1 MRLTPTL
8 DAIHLAAALL
18 LAFSVCTPVFA
29 QTAVDLQV
37 VLAVDA
43 SGSVDQR
50 RFELQMQ
57 GYVAAFRDPR
67 VLRAIQSGATQAIA
81 VTMVQW
87 TGPALQIQVLPWT
100 LIQDATTAHAFA
112 AAIVATPRQL
122 FSGGTSISGVIDY
135 AVPLMLESQFKGT
148 RRVIDIS
155 GDGSNNRGR
164 PAASARDDAV
174 RAGIIINGLP
184 ILALEADLERYFA
197 DHVIGGPG
205 AFVIAAKSYET
216 FADAILKKLIR
227 EMAAH
232 EPRPHAEWNISRPFS
247 LRAML
252 SGFEGY
258 GRAFGMHK
266 RAPQVD

>member
-1 MRLTPTL
+1 MR
-8 DAIHLAAALL
+8 
-18 LAFSVCTPVFA
+18 
-29 QTAVDLQV
+29 
-37 VLAVDA
+37 
-43 SGSVDQR
+43 
-50 RFELQMQ
+50 
-57 GYVAAFRDPR
+57 
-67 VLRAIQSGATQAIA
+67 
-81 VTMVQW
+81 
-87 TGPALQIQVLPWT
+87 
-100 LIQDATTAHAFA
+100 
-112 AAIVATPRQL
+112 
-122 FSGGTSISGVIDY
+122 
-135 AVPLMLESQFKGT
+135 ESQFKGT
-148 RRVIDIS
+148 RRVIAIS

-232 EPRPHAEWNISRPFS
+232 EPRLNAAWNISSPFL

-252 SGFEGY
+252 SRFEGY
-258 GRAFGMHK
+258 GRVQPSHK
-266 RAPQVD
+266 PRCDGE